1 MASMDAALSHTVELT
16 GLRYGWQPGTPLLD
30 IELLQVARG
39 ERLFI
44 YGPSGSGKSTL
55 LSLLGGLIS
64 PQQGQIRIL
73 GQAMTELGASA
84 RDRFR
89 ADHLGFVFQQFNLIP
104 YLDPV
109 DNITLALSFSRHR
122 RRQLGGESPRQAAQ
136 RLLKAL
142 ELDPDQVAGQPAR
155 QLSIGQQ
162 QRVAVARALI
172 GKPELI
178 IADEPTSSLDADSQA
193 RFLTLLFDQ
202 CRSQNSTLVFVSHD
216 LRLAEQ
222 FDRTLSLE
230 QINRASTSRP
240 PKAVAC

>member
-1 MASMDAALSHTVELT
+1 MDAGLINTVELS
-16 GLRYGWQPGTPLLD
+16 GLRYGWQAGNPLLE
-30 IELLQVARG
+30 IEQLQVARG

-55 LSLLGGLIS
+55 LNLLGGLIS
-64 PQQGQIRIL
+64 PQQGQIQIL
-73 GQAMTELGASA
+73 GQTMTGLGASA

-122 RRQLGGESPRQAAQ
+122 RQQLEDEPPRQAAQ
-136 RLLKAL
+136 RLLSAL

-193 RFLTLLFDQ
+193 RFLSLLFDQ
-202 CRSQNSTLVFVSHD
+202 CQHQNSTLVFVSHD
-216 LRLAEQ
+216 LRLADQ
-222 FDRTLSLE
+222 FDRTLSLDE
-230 QINRASTSRP
+230 INRATESRS
-240 PKAVAC
+240 KKVVAC